1 MQDKNVSMIES
12 DDDEGED
19 MVTGVRGKQQVDE
32 IIIVE
37 TGIDVA
43 PSEETTVQVLVEY
56 DVISRLE
63 VQEH

>member
-1 MQDKNVSMIES
+1 MIES
-12 DDDEGED
+12 NDDEGEYM
-19 MVTGVRGKQQVDE
+19 MVTDVRGKQQVDE

>member
-1 MQDKNVSMIES
+1 MIES
-12 DDDEGED
+12 YDEGEA
-19 MVTGVRGKQQVDE
+19 MVTGVRGKQQVGE
-32 IIIVE
+32 IIIIVE